1 MEITID
7 TINKLSIDDI
17 YNILSPFFNK
27 TYKKFS
33 FVNMTE
39 EEYDLIVR
47 KTILESIS
55 AYDGSGD

>member
-27 TYKKFS
+27 TYKNL
-33 FVNMTE
+33 VL
-39 EEYDLIVR
+39 LI
-47 KTILESIS
+47 
-55 AYDGSGD
+55 